1 MKNIFIILIFF
12 LSINISFGQ
21 GSKSALKK
29 KVDKLTEQVVDLNK
43 SFLILQDSIKKESI
57 QTNELIKKQQW
68 KNEVLEERIQQ
79 ASDTISNQNSLFDG
93 FGVLYS
99 IITIVMTLIAIGLP
113 ILTYQ
118 FGVKPSKNALKE
130 LEVNL
135 DTKVS
140 QYLSKTRNDQ
150 ISKSIEHLK
159 GNNAELMGQAI
170 SFLSLTQHEGFS
182 DAQLFEFY
190 RLLKSDILSD
200 SHKGTV
206 AYLLSSRVNDY
217 ANEIF
222 TDKEQLKNNS
232 IKSSAYQ
239 YIPKAGISKFIKP
252 LVDFLTDS
260 NNQFGEYWTLI
271 TFTNMYSKTAV
282 NEVFENKELIDAL
295 SDETLKTMKTSIK
308 SLLDAINVS
317 SEDFNK
323 TYLANKIEK
332 ASS

>member
-1 MKNIFIILIFF
+1 MKNLFIILIIS
-12 LSINISFGQ
+12 LSINIAYGQ
-21 GSKSALKK
+21 GGKSVLEK
-29 KVDKLTEQVVDLNK
+29 KVNKLTEQVINLNK
-43 SFLILQDSIKKESI
+43 SVLKLQDSIKNESI
-57 QTNELIKKQQW
+57 QTKELIKKQQW

-79 ASDTISNQNSLFDG
+79 ASDTISSQNSLFDG

-130 LEVNL
+130 LESNL
-135 DTKVS
+135 DIKVAE
-140 QYLSKTRNDQ
+140 YLKKTRTKQ

-222 TDKEQLKNNS
+222 GDKEQLKNNS
-232 IKSSAYQ
+232 IKSIAYQ
-239 YIPKAGISKFIKP
+239 YIPKAGILNFIQP
-252 LVDFLTDS
+252 LVEFLTDNS
-260 NNQFGEYWTLI
+260 NQFGEYWTLI
-271 TFTNMYSKTAV
+271 SFTNMYSKTAV
-282 NEVFENKELIDAL
+282 NEVFENKELIDTL
-295 SDETLKTMKTSIK
+295 KEETLKTMKTSIK
-308 SLLDAINVS
+308 SLLGNININV
-317 SEDFNK
+317 EEFNK
-323 TYLANKIEK
+323 TYLADKIEK
-332 ASS
+332 SSS